1 LKVELTNKETNVV
14 QLKVELP
21 PEQVAE
27 AIDRAYLKMRKD
39 FSLPG
44 FRKGRVPRNIL
55 EKRFGIEIFYE
66 EAANIMLQTSYPQA
80 LEEKNIEPVARPEI
94 EIEQMESEK
103 PFIYTATV
111 TVKPQVTLGEYK
123 GLNIS
128 VQTEEVSAEDVEGEL
143 KYLQNSRARLIALEG
158 EDAVAAEQDQVIIDF
173 VGRVDG
179 KEFKGGS
186 ATNFPLVLG
195 SGSFV
200 PGFEEQLLGARPG
213 DRITVKVSMPAEYHN
228 EELAGKEVEFDVTVN
243 EVKRKELPA
252 LDDDFAREVGDFDTL
267 EELRASIRERLEDR
281 ARLAAEQQLREKVL
295 QAVRD
300 NIVVD
305 IPAVMVDNEVE
316 VMLRQME
323 SRFAR
328 QGLKLEDYLSYSGKT
343 LDDIKE
349 EMRPEAENNIKT
361 ELMLDTVAEVENI
374 SVEPQELDAELDRL
388 AQAYGQPK
396 DKVRAALEEG
406 GQLRG
411 IEQVILHSK
420 TIDFLVE
427 ANKAQ

>member
-1 LKVELTNKETNVV
+1 
-14 QLKVELP
+14 
-21 PEQVAE
+21 
-27 AIDRAYLKMRKD
+27 MRKD

-55 EKRFGIEIFYE
+55 EKRLAQRFFTKKLPISCCRRLI
-66 EAANIMLQTSYPQA
+66 PRRWK
-80 LEEKNIEPVARPEI
+80 KNIEPVARPEI
-94 EIEQMESEK
+94 EIEQMVSEK

-128 VQTEEVSAEDVEGEL
+128 GQTEEVSAEDVEGEL
-143 KYLQNSRARLIALEG
+143 KYLQNSRARLIALKG

-173 VGRVDG
+173 VGRADG

-281 ARLAAEQQLREKVL
+281 ARSL
-295 QAVRD
+295 QSSSCGRRCS
-300 NIVVD
+300 
-305 IPAVMVDNEVE
+305 
-316 VMLRQME
+316 RQC
-323 SRFAR
+323 
-328 QGLKLEDYLSYSGKT
+328 GT
-343 LDDIKE
+343 
-349 EMRPEAENNIKT
+349 
-361 ELMLDTVAEVENI
+361 I
-374 SVEPQELDAELDRL
+374 SWL
-388 AQAYGQPK
+388 
-396 DKVRAALEEG
+396 
-406 GQLRG
+406 
-411 IEQVILHSK
+411 
-420 TIDFLVE
+420 TFLP
-427 ANKAQ
+427 